1 MKTGIA
7 TLPLLPIAPA
17 MIGVTRR
24 SQALLI
30 AAAVIILTISAKVQI
45 PLWPVPMTMQTYV
58 VLVIGMAFGLRLG
71 VTAVG
76 TYVALG
82 ALGLPVFAGTPAQG
96 AGLPYMLGPTGGYL
110 LGFLAAAAACGAL
123 AERGWD
129 RHLGAS
135 LVAMIFGHALI
146 FLCGIAWLTTLV
158 GLERAVEAGLL
169 PFVFATLVKTL
180 LAAISLPIAWKFVGK
195 PQR

>member
-1 MKTGIA
+1 MGA
-7 TLPLLPIAPA
+7 A
-17 MIGVTRR
+17 RR

-45 PLWPVPMTMQTYV
+45 PLWPVPMTMQTYA
-58 VLVIGMAFGLRLG
+58 VLVIGMAFGFRLG
-71 VTAVG
+71 LSAVG

-82 ALGLPVFAGTPAQG
+82 ALGLPVFAGSPAQG

-110 LGFLAAAAACGAL
+110 LGFLVAAAACGAL

-129 RHLGAS
+129 RRLATS
-135 LVAMIFGHALI
+135 LVAMIAGHALI
-146 FLCGIAWLTTLV
+146 FACGIAWLATLV

-169 PFVFATLVKTL
+169 PFLFATLVKTL
-180 LAAISLPIAWKFVGK
+180 LAAISLPMAWKFVGRSS
-195 PQR
+195 QR